1 MRAQLSE
8 VEAIKYQCPQ
18 WRSKSNQKLVKETTA
33 YKDTKTLQNGAQL
46 RKKFCMKTIWKCLY
60 ESTKMPTPSLSW
72 DKGLMNSNFTGR
84 DDTRKKKSQEK
95 NQQTVASQNQREKR
109 KQQIMSSTT

>member
-1 MRAQLSE
+1 M
-8 VEAIKYQCPQ
+8 
-18 WRSKSNQKLVKETTA
+18 
-33 YKDTKTLQNGAQL
+33 

-84 DDTRKKKSQEK
+84 DDTRKKKELGEK
-95 NQQTVASQNQREKR
+95 SADCGIIEAKR
-109 KQQIMSSTT
+109 KKKMVDNVKHYLKVKMESRQVY